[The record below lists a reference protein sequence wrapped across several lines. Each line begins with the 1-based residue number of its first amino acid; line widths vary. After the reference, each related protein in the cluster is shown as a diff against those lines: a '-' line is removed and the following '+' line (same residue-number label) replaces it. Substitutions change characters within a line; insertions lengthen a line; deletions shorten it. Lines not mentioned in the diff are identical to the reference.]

1 MFERIQ
7 RPERIR
13 STGEQVKQQRRIAE
27 RQRQVGRSDARRSK
41 RERV

>member
-13 STGEQVKQQRRIAE
+13 SAGQVTKQARREAE
-27 RQRQVGRSDARRSK
+27 RKREAQRNGARRNK
-41 RERV
+41 HAPV